1 VTTNCTYTYT
11 YAMPGQA
18 KAGAVNAT
26 VSKHGHTRVIA
37 RGRIRHH
44 RLTLTFKH
52 LHRGRYRLT
61 LVQLHPHRAS
71 VVIGAITLVVT

>member
-1 VTTNCTYTYT
+1 TCTYTYT

-18 KAGAVNAT
+18 KDGAVIAT
-26 VSKHGHTRVIA
+26 VTKHRHTRVIA

-52 LHRGRYRLT
+52 LKRGRYRLT
-61 LVQLHPHRAS
+61 LLELEHGRRI
-71 VVIGAITLVVT
+71 VIGQTTLTVS